1 MFVIPSGIQSPLVQ
15 VMAQRQVIT
24 WNNDDLLST
33 ETNFNEIW
41 IKMQLFSSKKIRLKM
56 SFAQNQSFCSVLNM
70 LI

>member
-24 WNNDDLLST
+24 CNNDDLLST

-41 IKMQLFSSKKIRLKM
+41 IKIQLFSSKKIRLKV
-56 SFAQNQSFCSVLNM
+56 SSAQNRSFCSVLNM